1 MATWASKLRKEA
13 LDNATVRLNAA
24 GKVSAGGIMEPFS
37 AGTKGGAPSVFYVDG
52 NVVSSGNG
60 LGWLSAV
67 KTLSE
72 GLALAHA
79 YQSTSGNRAWA
90 HRATVYAC
98 GDTIDEDLIKGAEKS
113 DIIGVGTN
121 SGFDKC
127 GLTGNHAPVTTS
139 VAAMRMY
146 NFHFTSDTAGI
157 LWDLIGV
164 SNGMK
169 FIDCDFSGRTAAQ
182 QTRAV
187 RITASTFIEI
197 AGCRCLTAPGGFST
211 AAIEIG
217 AGNSA
222 GFYVHDSFVVGTIGV
237 LINASATAVGGHLLV
252 DKNVIRATTLCFD
265 DNSNLGILTNN
276 TMISAADNTT
286 LGNCVDYNEA
296 LAANNIRD
304 DTKMVPIHS
313 T

>member
-164 SNGMK
+164 SSGMK
-169 FIDCDFSGRTAAQ
+169 FINCDFSGRTAAQ

-211 AAIEIG
+211 AAFEIG

-222 GFYVHDSFVVGTIGV
+222 GFYVHDSFIVGTIGV

-252 DKNVIRATTLCFD
+252 DNNVIRATTFVID
-265 DNSNLGILTNN
+265 DNSDLALITNN
-276 TMISAADNTT
+276 RGISAAVLASMYDLN
-286 LGNCVDYNEA
+286 LA
-296 LAANNIRD
+296 LSANNVMTGSD